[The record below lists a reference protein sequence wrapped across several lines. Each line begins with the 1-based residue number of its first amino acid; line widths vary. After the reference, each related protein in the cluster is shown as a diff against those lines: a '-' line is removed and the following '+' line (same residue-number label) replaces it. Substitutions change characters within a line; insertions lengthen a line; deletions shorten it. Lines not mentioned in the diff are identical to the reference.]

1 MPQCRTIEA
10 EGGPFEYADAGQ
22 GPAIV
27 YFHGTTG
34 GCEAVFPLEQALLDA
49 GFRLIVP
56 NRPGNFGTSLRGRT
70 SGAACARLAIA
81 LIDFLGVAKA
91 AVIGTSGGGPAA
103 LSFAGLFPERTTAL
117 VLQCAQT
124 HRWDDL
130 SWWPKANRWIH
141 PISRTPLARRLLHVG
156 YRVECRLTF
165 RWPKAFIKGMAGSRY
180 EEFQTDPA
188 TWDLY
193 RSLRGPC
200 LKSLSQ
206 PAGMI
211 NDWETMETGAFSD
224 ARQVKCPTLVIYDP
238 ADPLVPERHAKW
250 ALTAIPGARA
260 CELHAGGHLIWLGKD
275 AGRMNQERI
284 AFLREHSSACN

>member
-1 MPQCRTIEA
+1 MPETRTIEA
-10 EGGPFEYADAGQ
+10 EDGPVEYAEAGE

-27 YFHGTTG
+27 YFHGTPG
-34 GCEAVFPLEQALLDA
+34 GCEVVFPMERALLNA

-56 NRPGNFGTSLRGRT
+56 NRPGNFGTHLGNRT
-70 SGAACARLAIA
+70 SGAACAQLAA
-81 LIDFLGVAKA
+81 NLIDFLGVSKV
-91 AVIGTSGGGPAA
+91 AVIGTSAGGPGA
-103 LSFAGLFPERTTAL
+103 LSFAALFPARTSAL

-130 SWWPKANRWIH
+130 SWWPKQNRWIY
-141 PISRTPLARRLLHVG
+141 PISRTPLARRLLHIGFRLECQIV
-156 YRVECRLTF
+156 YRL
-165 RWPKAFIKGMAGSRY
+165 PKAFMKGMAGPRF
-180 EEFQTDPA
+180 EEFENDSA

-193 RSLRGPC
+193 RDLRGPC

-211 NDWETMETGAFSD
+211 NDWETIESGAFSD
-224 ARQVKCPTLVIYDP
+224 ARGVKCPTLVIYDP
-238 ADPLVPERHAKW
+238 VDPLVPECHAKW
-250 ALTAIPGARA
+250 ALSAIPGARA